1 MKNFVVVMCLISIC
15 SACNAEQPTAKRE
28 KKKVCISVY
37 DAKINKEVEKF
48 RTMKIHEKYEG
59 TKVLEKK

>member
-1 MKNFVVVMCLISIC
+1 MKNFVIAMCLISIC
-15 SACNAEQPTAKRE
+15 SACNAEQPPAKQE
-28 KKKVCISVY
+28 KKKVCINVY
-37 DAKINKEVEKF
+37 DAKMNKEVEKC